1 MKKNNYPFDRRA
13 RFASSGDGH
22 STVQTGTPAI
32 SETITLKMNQV
43 RTLTSTVK

>member
-1 MKKNNYPFDRRA
+1 MKKSYPFDRRA
-13 RFASSGDGH
+13 RSASSGDDH
-22 STVQTGTPAI
+22 SMVQTGTPAI